1 MERLSGL
8 SSPAF
13 CTALQAWKELVQR
26 GLREGVGAGS
36 VSDTTTSPDEDD
48 ETDKSNVSDAASDIE
63 PTELI
68 DTMDFIRQMKPL
80 NATQTG
86 GGVIHKFA
94 VTKEPTPS
102 ATQTLNVSAS
112 HVGCRGSSSTEK
124 EKVQVALPS
133 ADHQHEMRPGAH
145 KKSTNAATHA
155 PKKCSEAKGATNC
168 GLEVIRIPHPKPR
181 HNQRKKLTQSKL
193 VKHEKPQKLAAIT
206 LPDKHVPSLSRL
218 LEWANHTTDPYHVS
232 EILGNYPVI
241 MDDAFMGARTPRSC
255 REFVCTADY
264 DYNFVIPQS
273 LVIKLNAVVAAEK
286 KKHQES
292 KHFNVQQGVEHP
304 EGSTNEVLA
313 FFPGGTPRFTSSVL
327 LQVVGSTEWL
337 SISWEKIRAHPE
349 VFDEETGTAALLPD
363 VVPAS
368 HQQLADDIVRV
379 LEGACLSSTFRLD
392 CGEGTVMVEKMVG
405 MVARDRMLSDTIIDF
420 GIRCIC
426 ESIGNGY
433 ALDSFA
439 PSLGCPRPPEIPI
452 ESCKYVVLPV
462 HLSDIH
468 WGVIIADIS
477 YRTVMATV
485 TPYFYEPLCSTAYN
499 DTLQHTYETVV
510 AEFLKVWHDS
520 TMPGEPYPIVEE
532 NVWLSGP
539 KQRDGTS
546 CGVLVLAQVYT
557 MLKNSLLFTR
567 CAVSH
572 DDVTIMRL
580 RIMWM
585 ILRQPEVT
593 TRENKVAKAVQ
604 DTDIEL
610 LATIKT

>member
-1 MERLSGL
+1 MSAEEKYCYAKAVFEPVMELLSGL

-26 GLREGVGAGS
+26 GLHEGVGAGS
-36 VSDTTTSPDEDD
+36 VSDATTLPEEDD
-48 ETDKSNVSDAASDIE
+48 ETDKSNLSDVASEIE

-68 DTMDFIRQMKPL
+68 DTMDFIRQMKEPHAPPTRQL
-80 NATQTG
+80 T
-86 GGVIHKFA
+86 VK
-94 VTKEPTPS
+94 KEPTLR
-102 ATQTLNVSAS
+102 ATQASGVAAS
-112 HVGCRGSSSTEK
+112 HVGCHGDSNNNIVGK
-124 EKVQVALPS
+124 QKVQVGLPLSAQQTDTSLKDRDDPTVAAAL
-133 ADHQHEMRPGAH
+133 
-145 KKSTNAATHA
+145 A
-155 PKKCSEAKGATNC
+155 PRKPSEAISTTNC
-168 GLEVIRIPHPKPR
+168 GLEVLRIPHPKPR

-193 VKHEKPQKLAAIT
+193 VKHENPQKLAAIA
-206 LPDKHVPSLSRL
+206 LPDKNVPSLSRL

-232 EILGNYPVI
+232 EN
-241 MDDAFMGARTPRSC
+241 
-255 REFVCTADY
+255 
-264 DYNFVIPQS
+264 

-286 KKHQES
+286 KKRQGS
-292 KHFNVQQGVEHP
+292 KYFNVQQDVEHP
-304 EGSTNEVLA
+304 EGYTNEVLA
-313 FFPGGTPRFTSSVL
+313 FFPGGTPRFTSGGVYRMVEYFSIVKKYNAWMADVNWL
-327 LQVVGSTEWL
+327 LSTK
-337 SISWEKIRAHPE
+337 WEKISAHPE
-349 VFDEETGTAALLPD
+349 IFDEETGTAALMPD
-363 VVPAS
+363 VVPVR

-405 MVARDRMLSDTIIDF
+405 MLARDRMLSDTIIDF

-426 ESIGNGY
+426 ESIGNCY

-439 PSLGCPRPPEIPI
+439 PSLGCPRPPETSI

-468 WGVIIADIS
+468 WGVIIVNIS
-477 YRTVMATV
+477 YRTEMATV
-485 TPYFYEPLCSTAYN
+485 TPYYYEPLCSAAYN

-510 AEFLKVWHDS
+510 ADFLKVWHDS
-520 TMPGEPYPIVEE
+520 SMLGEPYPIVEE
-532 NVWLSGP
+532 TVWLSGP
-539 KQRDGTS
+539 KQPDGTS

-557 MLKNSLLFTR
+557 VLRNSLLFTR

-572 DDVTIMRL
+572 DDVIIMRL

-604 DTDIEL
+604 DTDLEL